1 MTAGATFTVSF
12 NITALPTNP
21 GGVPPNSYDAY
32 GMEIVYAGNVS
43 YVDTVSGS
51 LVQTGAGVWTQCSI
65 PTGDAGFTPGDALT
79 GCTIGVGAASS
90 TYLGTLAKLDF
101 QCGASSGP
109 GTLTLT
115 PGAGKTELLDT
126 GFTSYFEAASEA
138 LTINCLGA
146 TSTFTPTFTPTL
158 TPTFTPNPNP
168 QMTLDVTGDNVS
180 CVRTSRPF
188 NCKVPYVLG
197 AEKTGEF
204 TLQVKTELLPPGGVY
219 GGIQT
224 EVLFPGQLVYNTE
237 ICATE
242 VVWDDLDPTTCP
254 DQPPVGNLV
263 RDKGTTG
270 PAAPFPGSNF
280 EGTLVELGVHCNA
293 AGQFTLR
300 LIQSATPTTQTAFI
314 GTDGTLISVAATLG
328 GDADQI
334 LLECTGFDPEM
345 SLSASGPG
353 VVCDTPTPPSTKP
366 LKCSVP
372 FLAAE
377 LSTPAV
383 QTPFQ
388 IEVNA
393 NILPVNNSPSLN
405 GYGGFSSEVVFGGLK
420 YPVAT
425 PAPSCLSEAVWPS
438 AFLCSQA
445 PAAPAFFKSHE
456 LRSAIFPPFPASS
469 YLGKLLSVSVTC
481 PSAGQFQVVLPAY
494 VPPIIVS
501 TPARPQAAAYYNPMN
516 TPVPVATVSV
526 QSLDLNGDTI
536 PETTPQFPI
545 ADVLL
550 INCQAAPPTSTP
562 TFTATPTASVTPT
575 ITNTATITNTPPA
588 TSTPSS
594 TPTASNTPTPSNTP
608 PATPSCFDSPGK
620 ATTDPEGDGA
630 TAGDP
635 IEASVQLPISGCVTI
650 TQKTIT
656 QPSPAGF
663 TLFGKQVNVTAPP
676 GTAARPIG
684 LTFWLDASII
694 PAGGTAGNIGV
705 FKDGAPVPACTGTP
719 GTASPNPCV
728 AKRNLLTG
736 PQAGDV
742 QIAVLSSSASAWN
755 FGLGSE
761 GGGGTPTPTQQFLY
775 ILGDAGCD
783 GDIDAADATV
793 ILQFVAGLI
802 DHLNC
807 PLNADADQDGQ
818 ITPTDA
824 LVILQFVAAL
834 IDSLPPSGPAGAGTP
849 WTGFAGLAALA
860 RGR

>member
-1 MTAGATFTVSF
+1 
-12 NITALPTNP
+12 
-21 GGVPPNSYDAY
+21 
-32 GMEIVYAGNVS
+32 
-43 YVDTVSGS
+43 
-51 LVQTGAGVWTQCSI
+51 
-65 PTGDAGFTPGDALT
+65 
-79 GCTIGVGAASS
+79 
-90 TYLGTLAKLDF
+90 
-101 QCGASSGP
+101 
-109 GTLTLT
+109 
-115 PGAGKTELLDT
+115 
-126 GFTSYFEAASEA
+126 
-138 LTINCLGA
+138 
-146 TSTFTPTFTPTL
+146 
-158 TPTFTPNPNP
+158 
-168 QMTLDVTGDNVS
+168 
-180 CVRTSRPF
+180 
-188 NCKVPYVLG
+188 
-197 AEKTGEF
+197 
-204 TLQVKTELLPPGGVY
+204 
-219 GGIQT
+219 
-224 EVLFPGQLVYNTE
+224 
-237 ICATE
+237 
-242 VVWDDLDPTTCP
+242 
-254 DQPPVGNLV
+254 
-263 RDKGTTG
+263 
-270 PAAPFPGSNF
+270 
-280 EGTLVELGVHCNA
+280 
-293 AGQFTLR
+293 
-300 LIQSATPTTQTAFI
+300 
-314 GTDGTLISVAATLG
+314 
-328 GDADQI
+328 
-334 LLECTGFDPEM
+334 
-345 SLSASGPG
+345 
-353 VVCDTPTPPSTKP
+353 
-366 LKCSVP
+366 
-372 FLAAE
+372 
-377 LSTPAV
+377 
-383 QTPFQ
+383 
-388 IEVNA
+388 
-393 NILPVNNSPSLN
+393 
-405 GYGGFSSEVVFGGLK
+405 
-420 YPVAT
+420 
-425 PAPSCLSEAVWPS
+425 
-438 AFLCSQA
+438 
-445 PAAPAFFKSHE
+445 
-456 LRSAIFPPFPASS
+456 
-469 YLGKLLSVSVTC
+469 
-481 PSAGQFQVVLPAY
+481 
-494 VPPIIVS
+494 
-501 TPARPQAAAYYNPMN
+501 
-516 TPVPVATVSV
+516 VSV

-608 PATPSCFDSPGK
+608 TATPSCFDSPGK

-684 LTFWLDASII
+684 LTFWLDTTII
-694 PAGGTAGNIGV
+694 PAGGTAENIGV

-793 ILQFVAGLI
+793 ILQFVAGIL